1 MNPSAA
7 VMAQLRTNRI
17 EPNSGRF
24 FLFFSFFFPSFF
36 FYFIFIEMRLYK
48 QIDIHFDIEPFLKIL
63 GFLKLRNTENLTATN
78 HEVPLGGCGHGKW
91 PRLLM
96 PNPINSFSLEL

>member
-1 MNPSAA
+1 MNSSAA

-24 FLFFSFFFPSFF
+24 FLFFFPFFPFFF
-36 FYFIFIEMRLYK
+36 IEVRLYK

-78 HEVPLGGCGHGKW
+78 HEVPLGGRGHGKW
-91 PRLLM
+91 PQPLM

>member
-1 MNPSAA
+1 MNSSAA

-24 FLFFSFFFPSFF
+24 FGFLGFFPFFFFF
-36 FYFIFIEMRLYK
+36 LIEVRLYK
-48 QIDIHFDIEPFLKIL
+48 QIDVHFDIEPFLKIL

-78 HEVPLGGCGHGKW
+78 HEVPLGDCGHGKW
-91 PRLLM
+91 PHPLM